1 VKFSDP
7 FKAISWDRMHS
18 YAHGLGG
25 KHIWP
30 IIEKYITDDGRGA
43 IRRVDERYMNCF
55 FSILNSF
62 SLFLNDSEQR
72 LYPDGE
78 DYIILTI

>member
-1 VKFSDP
+1 VEFSDP

-30 IIEKYITDDGRGA
+30 IIEKYILGDGREA
-43 IRRVDERYMNCF
+43 VKQVDERYTNY
-55 FSILNSF
+55 FSAFQALSA
-62 SLFLNDSEQR
+62 
-72 LYPDGE
+72 Y
-78 DYIILTI
+78 Y

>member
-1 VKFSDP
+1 VEFSDP

-30 IIEKYITDDGRGA
+30 LIENYITGDGRGA
-43 IRRVDERYMNCF
+43 IKQVDERYTF
-55 FSILNSF
+55 FCLSTFSTQLIVEMIQSSSYTPMERTISF
-62 SLFLNDSEQR
+62 
-72 LYPDGE
+72 
-78 DYIILTI
+78 

>member
-1 VKFSDP
+1 MEFSDP

-30 IIEKYITDDGRGA
+30 IIEKYITGDSRGA
-43 IRRVDERYMNCF
+43 IKQVDERYTNY
-55 FSILNSF
+55 FSA
-62 SLFLNDSEQR
+62 FLTLSA
-72 LYPDGE
+72 YC
-78 DYIILTI
+78 